1 MRALEFFFFFS
12 YTSSMKR
19 SNFAALAAGTCA
31 LLAVSCAGLNF
42 GALGRRGD
50 SFSNADAIRALK
62 DALAAGADSACG
74 ILSSPDGY
82 LGDALVKILLPPE
95 AGPIVDSV
103 AAIPG
108 GQRLIDDVIVRIN
121 RSAEKTVKDAP
132 PIFLKAITDMS
143 VSDGISIVRG
153 DDTAAADYLQGKTY
167 DSLVK
172 LFKPQLSRA
181 LDEPLVA
188 NVSANDAWLTLVA
201 AYNKAGIIPN
211 KAAQMANKP
220 APMPEVTADLSQF
233 ASEKA
238 ISGAFVKISDEEKK
252 IRANP
257 FNYASEFIQKVF
269 GSLKG

>member
-1 MRALEFFFFFS
+1 
-12 YTSSMKR
+12 MKR
-19 SNFAALAAGTCA
+19 SNFAALSAGACA
-31 LLAVSCAGLNF
+31 LLVVSCAGLSF
-42 GALGRRGD
+42 GAFGRRGE

-62 DALAAGADSACG
+62 DALAAGVDSSCG

-82 LGDALVKILLPPE
+82 AGDALVKILLPPE
-95 AGPIVDSV
+95 AAPIVNSV

-108 GQRLIDDVIVRIN
+108 GQKLIDDVIVRIN
-121 RSAEKTVKDAP
+121 RSAEKTVKGAA

-153 DDTAAADYLQGKTY
+153 DDTAAADYLQDKTY

-172 LFKPQLSRA
+172 LFKPDLARA
-181 LDEPLVA
+181 LDQPLVA
-188 NVSANDAWLTLVA
+188 NVSANDAWETLTA

-211 KAAQMANKP
+211 KAAQMANKS
-220 APMPEVTADLSQF
+220 APMPEVTVELAQF
-233 ASEKA
+233 TSEKA
-238 ISGAFVKISDEEKK
+238 VSGVFVKIADEEKK

-269 GSLKG
+269 GALKE